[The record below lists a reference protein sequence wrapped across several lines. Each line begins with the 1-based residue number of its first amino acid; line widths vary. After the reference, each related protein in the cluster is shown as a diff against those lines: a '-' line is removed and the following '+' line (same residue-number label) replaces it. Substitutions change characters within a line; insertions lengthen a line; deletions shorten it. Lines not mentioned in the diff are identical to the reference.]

1 LEERSYSAAIARR
14 RHLATIVLVTKATV
28 VFDAYVIDALMPDL
42 VGHDRRMSGFVL
54 YLAMA
59 RRARGDGTL
68 RLSLQSLAMATGL
81 SKTAVQRAIL
91 HLQRRGLIRMQAEG
105 ATDIPT
111 YTVLRPWQRG

>member
-1 LEERSYSAAIARR
+1 ML
-14 RHLATIVLVTKATV
+14 
-28 VFDAYVIDALMPDL
+28 DPYVIDALMPDL

-68 RLSLQSLAMATGL
+68 RLSLQSLAIATGL
-81 SKTAVQRAIL
+81 SKTAVQRAL
-91 HLQRRGLIRMQAEG
+91 AHLRRRGLIGVEAAG

-111 YTVLRPWQRG
+111 YTVLRPWLRG